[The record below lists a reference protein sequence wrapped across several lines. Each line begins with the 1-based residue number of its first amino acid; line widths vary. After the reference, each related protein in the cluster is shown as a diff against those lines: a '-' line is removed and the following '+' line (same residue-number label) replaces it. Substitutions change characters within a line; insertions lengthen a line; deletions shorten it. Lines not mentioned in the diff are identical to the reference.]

1 MIDAATSANDFDL
14 RELRKRPISIF
25 VQINPDNIARL
36 QPLLNLF
43 FQQAIGL
50 QTRELPEHNPALRHQ
65 LLLMLDEFPALGRI
79 PVIAEST
86 AFLPGYNV
94 RTVII
99 VQSNSQLVEKYGLEG
114 AKSIRKMLAARIVF
128 PPREYDDAEAIS
140 RELGTR
146 TVRQRSISRPMWG
159 GAGKSASVTISDQPR
174 RLLLPQ
180 EIKELGSSRMILFY
194 EGLRPVL
201 AQRIFY
207 FRDKVFAS
215 RELPPPPVPKLDVAR
230 SGCAVTAA
238 GAVPADSE
246 AAAAGECPAL
256 PADPGAPRPR
266 GRPASTKDADV
277 RRGGQQDDE
286 WRLEDFSF
294 DFDDVEIPV
303 EKLSEEDLQRCA
315 DAFMAQVLD

>member
-1 MIDAATSANDFDL
+1 
-14 RELRKRPISIF
+14 
-25 VQINPDNIARL
+25 
-36 QPLLNLF
+36 
-43 FQQAIGL
+43 
-50 QTRELPEHNPALRHQ
+50 
-65 LLLMLDEFPALGRI
+65 
-79 PVIAEST
+79 
-86 AFLPGYNV
+86 
-94 RTVII
+94 
-99 VQSNSQLVEKYGLEG
+99 
-114 AKSIRKMLAARIVF
+114 
-128 PPREYDDAEAIS
+128 
-140 RELGTR
+140 
-146 TVRQRSISRPMWG
+146 MWG
-159 GAGKSASVTISDQPR
+159 GAGKSASVTIADQPR

-230 SGCAVTAA
+230 SGCAVTVA

-246 AAAAGECPAL
+246 AAAAGECSAL
-256 PADPGAPRPR
+256 PADPGAPRPG

-277 RRGGQQDDE
+277 RRGGEQDDE

-303 EKLSEEDLQRCA
+303 EKLSEEDLQRWA